1 MAKIVEIFSSIQ
13 GEGLYV
19 GQKQIFIRFA
29 GCNLRC
35 DYCDEFESWKEKNFK
50 DWSLTETLE
59 KVDELLIRDK
69 IENVTLTG
77 GEPLLNTDFIREIIP
92 FLKIRRLKIHLE
104 TNATLVSAFKT
115 ISDSIDVVAADI
127 KLPSST
133 KITTWNLH
141 KQFLSILPDRTFV
154 KIVLTSE
161 TTWTEIEKSVEIIAS
176 ISPDIPV
183 FLQPVT
189 ECFSK
194 LSGEKITKPSEE
206 FLKKSYEYCV
216 LKLKDVEILP
226 QQHPVWKIK

>member
-19 GQKQIFIRFA
+19 SQKQVFIRFA

-35 DYCDEFESWKEKNFK
+35 DYCDEFESWREKNFK
-50 DWSLTETLE
+50 EWSLTETLE
-59 KVDELLIRDK
+59 KVDELVIRDK
-69 IENVTLTG
+69 IENVSLTG
-77 GEPLLNTDFIREIIP
+77 GEPLLSIDFIREMIP
-92 FLKIRRLKIHLE
+92 FLKLRRLKIHLE

-115 ISDSIDVVAADI
+115 ISGSIDVIAADI

-141 KQFLSILPDRTFV
+141 KQFLAILPDKTFV

-161 TTWTEIEKSVEIIAS
+161 TEWTEIEKMVEIIAG
-176 ISPDIPV
+176 ISRDIPV

-189 ECFSK
+189 ERFSM
-194 LSGEKITKPSEE
+194 LSGKKVIRPTEE